1 MGILTVLTS
10 PFVLS
15 LIVTAFITFPLPL
28 ILNYIILENFTSY
41 GFEMVSVA
49 IFFVTFCLGFLLSY
63 NASVRECDRYK
74 KGVCF
79 RQGLHQAIYSVIIY
93 LIVFFI
99 PFFKS
104 GFTDIGGDNMFWN
117 GIGEGFILGMSNIA
131 ISISGYFT
139 SKYKGCLLSKEAAEK
154 AYLKMEKKLSSRKK
168 KKKPKTIKIT
178 S

>member
-1 MGILTVLTS
+1 
-10 PFVLS
+10 
-15 LIVTAFITFPLPL
+15 
-28 ILNYIILENFTSY
+28 
-41 GFEMVSVA
+41 
-49 IFFVTFCLGFLLSY
+49 
-63 NASVRECDRYK
+63 
-74 KGVCF
+74 
-79 RQGLHQAIYSVIIY
+79 
-93 LIVFFI
+93 
-99 PFFKS
+99 
-104 GFTDIGGDNMFWN
+104 MFWN